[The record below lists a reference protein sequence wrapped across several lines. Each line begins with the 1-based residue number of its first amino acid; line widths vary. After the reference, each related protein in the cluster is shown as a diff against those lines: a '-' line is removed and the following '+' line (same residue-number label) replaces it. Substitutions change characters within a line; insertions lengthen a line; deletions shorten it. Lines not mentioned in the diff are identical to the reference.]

1 MISFASFL
9 ISSESITSFI
19 LPRYYV
25 ISDIGNFIYYCVLHC
40 AHSIMIIVKDSMILI
55 HMAKMQI
62 LTDSC
67 RHFGNVV
74 IPTRV
79 YEETVINGKKKD
91 HPDALIIEQAISSD
105 LIEIREV
112 KDQKKVDN
120 LRIFGLHLG
129 EAEAVALY
137 FQERAQFLA
146 TDDDTCRRNRIIL
159 GISIIGSPAIVIMLF
174 RNSLI
179 TKSKA
184 LDCVSSLATIGWF
197 DMEVIHEMKRQI
209 EKR

>member
-1 MISFASFL
+1 ML
-9 ISSESITSFI
+9 
-19 LPRYYV
+19 
-25 ISDIGNFIYYCVLHC
+25 
-40 AHSIMIIVKDSMILI
+40 IVKDSMVLI

-67 RHFGNVV
+67 LYFGNVQ
-74 IPTRV
+74 IPTKV
-79 YEETVINGKKKD
+79 YEETVIDGKKKG
-91 HPDALIIEQAISSD
+91 HADALIIEQTIDSN
-105 LIEIREV
+105 LIKIQKV
-112 KDQKKVDN
+112 KDKKKVDD
-120 LRIFGLHLG
+120 LKIFGLHLG

-159 GISIIGSPAIVIMLF
+159 GINIIGSPAIVVTLF
-174 RNSLI
+174 KNDMI

-184 LDCVSSLATIGWF
+184 LDCVSALETIGWF
-197 DMEVIHEMKRQI
+197 DTEVINEMRRQI